1 MMKYYHVFLLSLVFL
16 LVACGGNSS
25 SGNVD
30 MGLSPVVTVGGRT
43 LYKNDLNNIVPYG
56 ASSSDSATIVDAYIQ
71 SWVNNEIMYEKA
83 RKNMMDEGRINTLVE
98 EYRRSLIVGSYE
110 EQLLARMLASED
122 IEAEMQ
128 TYFKQNSNQ
137 FKLPEN
143 LIKGL
148 YLKVPKGSS
157 QLVNFQKWYK
167 LGTDDAVN
175 NIEKNS
181 LKNASGYDYFYN
193 RWVSFDD
200 IVNNMPID
208 ISNQEHYIESN
219 KNIEVRDSSFVY
231 LLNIKEYKLKGS
243 PAPYEYVK
251 EQIAE
256 IIKERKRAE
265 FLKQTQ
271 KELLERATAKGEI
284 KFYNK

>member
-1 MMKYYHVFLLSLVFL
+1 MKYYHVFLLSLVFL

>member
-1 MMKYYHVFLLSLVFL
+1 MKYYHVFLLSLVFL

-43 LYKNDLNNIVPYG
+43 LYKNDLNYIVPYG

-128 TYFKQNSNQ
+128 TYFKQNSTQ